1 MANKVLNKKSV
12 SKAQFDA
19 QVEHHK
25 SIFGSKFDKGY
36 TPYLHISENKREYDI
51 TDIRALR
58 QKGNDNQKKLDKD
71 ALLKGRKI
79 HFLSATDYKALL
91 AGEIFG
97 SEHFGFAKGGKIR
110 EMALELERLKAE
122 KKLNEKE
129 VAIES
134 K

>member
-1 MANKVLNKKSV
+1 MANKVLSKKAV

-25 SIFGSKFDKGY
+25 SIFGAKFDKGY
-36 TPYLHISENKREYDI
+36 IPYLHISKNKREYDI

-58 QKGNDNQKKLDKD
+58 QKGSDKQKKLDKA
-71 ALLKGRKI
+71 ALEKGRKI
-79 HFLSATDYKALL
+79 HFLNATDYKSLL

-110 EMALELERLKAE
+110 EMALKIERLEAE
-122 KKLNEKE
+122 KALNEKE
-129 VAIES
+129 A
-134 K
+134 KNDK